1 MDVHEHQAKDLL
13 AGFGVPIPIGT
24 VAFTR
29 DQAIQVAREI
39 GGRQW
44 AVKAQIHSGARG
56 KAGGIKLCSS
66 TEEVGKATDALLG
79 RTLVTNQTGPK
90 GKVVSRVLVERAVP
104 IRKELYIGVVLD
116 RGLERICVIGSAAGG
131 MDIEKSAEKDASIV
145 IKEVVDP
152 AVGIQPFQARGQT
165 FRLGLSAP
173 EVKAAVPA
181 ILGAYRAFRDLDS
194 TLVEINPMVV
204 TEEGKVLALDAKMSF
219 DDNAL
224 FRHPHINDLR
234 DATQE
239 DPREVEATQHDLSYI
254 GLTGEIGCIVNGAG
268 LAMAT
273 MDLIK
278 HAGGEPAN
286 FLDIGGGASAERVAK
301 AFRLVI
307 SDSQVKAI
315 LVNIFAGINRCD
327 WVADG
332 IVLAVKEVGLTVP
345 LVVRLA
351 GTNVEE
357 GKRILRESG
366 LKITICDEL
375 SEAATKVVGALPAV
389 GGGR

>member
-13 AGFGVPIPIGT
+13 AGFGVPIPVGT

-173 EVKAAVPA
+173 VVKAAVPA
-181 ILGAYRAFRDLDS
+181 ILGAYRAFRDLDA
-194 TLVEINPMVV
+194 TLVEINPLVV
-204 TEEGKVLALDAKMSF
+204 TEEGRVLALDAKMSF

-254 GLTGEIGCIVNGAG
+254 GLTGAIGCIVNGAG

-301 AFRLVI
+301 AFRLVV

-357 GKRILRESG
+357 GRRILRESG

-375 SEAATKVVGALPAV
+375 SEAATKAVGALQAV
-389 GGGR
+389 GGR

>member
-1 MDVHEHQAKDLL
+1 MDIHEHQAKDLL
-13 AGFGVPIPIGT
+13 AGFGVPVPVGT

-29 DQAIQVAREI
+29 DQAIQVARELG
-39 GGRQW
+39 GGRW

-56 KAGGIKLCSS
+56 KAGGIKICQS
-66 TEEVGKATDALLG
+66 TEEVGAATDALLG
-79 RTLVTNQTGPK
+79 SRLITHQTGPA
-90 GKVVSRVLVERAVP
+90 GKIVSRVYIEAAVP
-104 IRKELYIGVVLD
+104 IKKELYLAVVLD
-116 RGLERICVIGSAAGG
+116 RGLERICVIGSSAGG
-131 MDIEKSAEKDASIV
+131 MDIEQAAQEGGV
-145 IKEVVDP
+145 LIKEIVDP
-152 AVGIQPFQARGQT
+152 GVGIQPFQARGMA

-173 EVKAAVPA
+173 EVRLAVPA
-181 ILGAYRAFRDLDS
+181 IMGAYRAYRDLDA
-194 TLVEINPMVV
+194 TLVEINPLIV
-204 TEEGKVLALDAKMSF
+204 TEDGKVLALDAKMSF

-239 DPREVEATQHDLSYI
+239 DKREVEASQHDLSYI
-254 GLTGEIGCIVNGAG
+254 GLDGQIGCIVNGAG

-286 FLDIGGGASAERVAK
+286 FLDIGGGASPDRVAN

-307 SDSQVKAI
+307 SDPQVKVI

-327 WVADG
+327 WVASG
-332 IVLAVKEVGLTVP
+332 IVQAVKEVGLTVP

-351 GTNVEE
+351 GTNVGE
-357 GKRILRESG
+357 GRRILEESG
-366 LKITICDEL
+366 LQIDSCDEL
-375 SEAATKVVGALPAV
+375 GDAAAKAVGALA
-389 GGGR
+389 GIAT

>member
-13 AGFGVPIPIGT
+13 AGFGVPVPRGT

-29 DQAIQVAREI
+29 DQAIQVAREM
-39 GGRQW
+39 GGSRW
-44 AVKAQIHSGARG
+44 AVKAQIHSGGRG
-56 KAGGIKLCSS
+56 KAGGIKLCST
-66 TEEVGKATDALLG
+66 TEEVGRATDAMLG
-79 RTLVTNQTGPK
+79 RTLVTKQTGPS
-90 GKVVSRVLVERAVP
+90 GKVVSRVFVEQAVP
-104 IRKELYIGVVLD
+104 IKKELYIGVVLD
-116 RGLERICVIGSAAGG
+116 RGLERICVIGSSAGG
-131 MDIEKSAEKDASIV
+131 MDIETSAEKDAGIV

-152 AVGIQPFQARGQT
+152 AVGMQPFQARGLT
-165 FRLGLSAP
+165 FRLGLTAP

-181 ILGAYRAFRDLDS
+181 ILGAYRAFRDLDA
-194 TLVEINPMVV
+194 TLVEINPLVV
-204 TEEGKVLALDAKMSF
+204 TEDGRVLALDTKMSF

-234 DATQE
+234 DPTQG

-254 GLTGEIGCIVNGAG
+254 GLNGEIGCIVNGAG

-307 SDSQVKAI
+307 SDPHVKAI

-327 WVADG
+327 WVANG
-332 IVLAVKEVGLTVP
+332 IVQAVREVGLTVP

-357 GKRILRESG
+357 GRRILQDSG
-366 LKITICDEL
+366 LPITICDEL
-375 SEAATKVVGALPAV
+375 NDAATRAVGALAAA
-389 GGGR
+389 GGAR